1 MESYSIERFVLTS
14 LFNIMFVRFIH
25 IVLCKFSL
33 LFALLNALVF
43 QCMNIPTIFVHSAV
57 VIQLVDIWPVS
68 RFGLSRIMML
78 GAFFHLSSSVHMY
91 LFLRSISRE
100 TCWIIGYVNLL
111 KQIQSVF
118 QNAQN
123 QNSLCKFQLLHFLI
137 NMWYYFC
144 HCKIFASMVNIY
156 AVVLRCGFL
165 NL

>member
-1 MESYSIERFVLTS
+1 MGYKVYQSRINNKVFFSI
-14 LFNIMFVRFIH
+14 LFLLLNIMFVRFIH

-43 QCMNIPTIFVHSAV
+43 QCMNIPTIFVHSTV

-123 QNSLCKFQLLHFLI
+123 LSSNQQFMQVSVSSLSH
-137 NMWYYFC
+137 
-144 HCKIFASMVNIY
+144 
-156 AVVLRCGFL
+156 
-165 NL
+165 